1 MTTLGL
7 LLALAASTINLD
19 VVSVPLSNAA
29 KISLTLGARG
39 ELKREGNVTR
49 IKIDVERI
57 AAPSSHGPAFNTY
70 VVWVASP
77 EGVLENLGELELK
90 GAKGQFT
97 GTTRFSQFALFISA
111 EPHYMVDR
119 PASTVPF
126 RSQSTETDFRR
137 RMVAIEVG
145 TYDYSQLKL
154 TPKAVPHT
162 AVAQARTAFQIAQ
175 AAGADRLAP
184 AEFRSAQ
191 LTMASMEELVN
202 RAASLDILWPTADE
216 AIRLS
221 QRAAVTARA
230 KP

>member
-19 VVSVPLSNAA
+19 VVSVPLSNAV
-29 KISLTLGARG
+29 KISLTSGARG

-49 IKIDVERI
+49 VKIDIERL
-57 AAPSSHGPAFNTY
+57 AAPASHGPAINTY

-119 PASTVPF
+119 PASAVPF
-126 RSQSTETDFRR
+126 RSESIETDFRR
-137 RMVAIEVG
+137 KMVPVEVG

-162 AVAQARTAFQIAQ
+162 SVAQARTAFQIAQ

-230 KP
+230 KR